1 MIECLLCERPT
12 RLPRG
17 DTVLGEP
24 YLECFALSF
33 VLAFFTV
40 GDLLAA
46 FAGVVVA

>member
-1 MIECLLCERPT
+1 M
-12 RLPRG
+12 
-17 DTVLGEP
+17 EP
-24 YLECFALSF
+24 YFECFALSF